1 MEQNT
6 IQILM
11 YTESDKDK
19 KMLKKDEKILEEFLV
34 GQKIKN
40 ARWLSKSEA
49 LELGWEKQ
57 PLVIELENG
66 VQLVPISDDE
76 GNDAGSFLTTIKA
89 LQVIYVNRD

>member
-1 MEQNT
+1 MEQ
-6 IQILM
+6 IQIQTLM
-11 YTESDKDK
+11 YTESDKEK
-19 KMLKKDEKILEEFLV
+19 KMIKKDEKILEEFLV

-49 LELGWEKQ
+49 LELGWHKQ
-57 PLVIELENG
+57 PFVIELENG

-89 LQVIYVNRD
+89 LQVIYVKRD